1 MIEDTIDLLI
11 KKAEYKLTEAE
22 AIFAEVLKTL
32 VNNGFDKKE
41 WDEDIANRFAKWN
54 SKNWIYTNNW
64 NKNNFSIKSRILKKS
79 HNFEEQLTEK

>member
-1 MIEDTIDLLI
+1 LIEDTIDLLI

-41 WDEDIANRFAKWN
+41 WDEDIANRFAK
-54 SKNWIYTNNW
+54 
-64 NKNNFSIKSRILKKS
+64 
-79 HNFEEQLTEK
+79 